1 MGITILW
8 VIILIVWIAILII
21 RLTPHMKDTSGNLF
35 QIALAIFWILLA
47 TTILMTNDSLKKEKT
62 PVEETTEVQDVSESS
77 VIEDTI
83 Y

>member
-21 RLTPHMKDTSGNLF
+21 RLTPHMKGTSGNLF

-47 TTILMTNDSLKKEKT
+47 TTVLMANDSLKKEKT
-62 PVEETTEVQDVSESS
+62 SVEETTEVQDVSESS